1 MSVRT
6 VRRLG
11 DTASDNIST
20 AVWGNTAYGVQTG
33 QQGLIDSVNSQLA
46 AQGIN
51 PATASRAQILSVYF
65 AGQAAQALA
74 TSPQLASVAAQDTQ
88 QAQAW
93 AAQAGTTSPSPVT
106 TPQQPYTPVSNV
118 VIGQPISIDPG
129 ISAAVPSTVT
139 SFLGTVPTWA
149 KWAAA
154 GGAALLLFRK

>member
-11 DTASDNIST
+11 DAASDNIST

-65 AGQAAQALA
+65 TGQAAQALA
-74 TSPQLASVAAQDTQ
+74 FSPQLAPVAAQDTQ
-88 QAQAW
+88 QAAAW
-93 AAQAGTTSPSPVT
+93 AAQAGTGPIT
-106 TPQQPYTPVSNV
+106 TPQQPYSPTPVSNV

-129 ISAAVPSTVT
+129 ISAVVPSTVT
-139 SFLGTVPTWA
+139 SFLSTVPTWA